1 MFVVTGAAGF
11 VGYNFVKFLNDQQIN
26 NIIIIDNLEHGKKWK
41 KFIDL
46 NFHEYLDYKE
56 GKESVRTA
64 LDKYEIKA
72 IFHIGAN
79 ADVLCNDNTLMLD
92 QNYSQSKFYFD
103 YCQSKNI
110 PLIYASTSAVYGNSA
125 ACKPTREYEQP
136 HNIYA
141 MSKLMF
147 DNFFRSSLAKE
158 NISAKVIGLR
168 LFNIFG
174 PGEEHKGPN
183 ASLPKR
189 FFDFTIE
196 KKFIDVFSNEIARDY
211 VFVED
216 ACKVFWHAYSQQ
228 IPSGIYNLGTGSTIS
243 HMEIAQLTKN
253 CAIECGVEYAN
264 SEKFIT
270 RINMP
275 DGLAGAFQF
284 YTRAQD
290 VPNWI
295 SGIVTNSLEKM
306 EQYSRNLFLEYKNGG
321 KL

>member
-11 VGYNFVKFLNDQQIN
+11 VGYNFVKFLNKQKITD
-26 NIIIIDNLEHGKKWK
+26 IIIIDNLEQGKKWK

-46 NFHEYLDYKE
+46 HFHEYVDYKE
-56 GKESVRTA
+56 GTESVKRA

-72 IFHIGAN
+72 FFHIGAN

-92 QNYSQSKFYFD
+92 QNYSQTKFHFE

-110 PLIYASTSAVYGNSA
+110 PLIYASTSAVYGNSE
-125 ACKPTREYEQP
+125 ACKPIWEYEQP

-147 DNFFRSSLAKE
+147 DNFFRSSLARG
-158 NISAKVIGLR
+158 NVSTKVVGLR

-196 KKFIDVFSNEIARDY
+196 KKFIDVFSDEIARDY

-216 ACKVFWHAYSQQ
+216 VCKVFWHAYEQQ
-228 IPSGIYNLGTGSTIS
+228 IPSGVYNLGTGSTIS
-243 HMEIAQLTKN
+243 HVEIAQITQK
-253 CAIECGVEYAN
+253 CAIECGVEYAKLEN
-264 SEKFIT
+264 FIT

-275 DGLAGAFQF
+275 DSLAGAFQF

-295 SGIVTNSLEKM
+295 SNIVINSLEKM
-306 EQYSRNLFLEYKNGG
+306 EQYSGNLFLEYKKGG